1 MFSRLCLCTAQVSRF
16 SRISRMRT
24 SYSYIT
30 PFEIQCRIF
39 IIIFLH
45 DLKFEGFLQCRI
57 LLLLNLFQTRKEVY
71 KLQII
76 YLSWINFREDLFSR
90 GSIFARI
97 NFREW
102 HFQIFRVD

>member
-1 MFSRLCLCTAQVSRF
+1 
-16 SRISRMRT
+16 MRT
-24 SYSYIT
+24 SYSYMT

-39 IIIFLH
+39 IIFLH

-76 YLSWINFREDLFSR
+76 KLNGAGPF
-90 GSIFARI
+90 
-97 NFREW
+97 
-102 HFQIFRVD
+102 